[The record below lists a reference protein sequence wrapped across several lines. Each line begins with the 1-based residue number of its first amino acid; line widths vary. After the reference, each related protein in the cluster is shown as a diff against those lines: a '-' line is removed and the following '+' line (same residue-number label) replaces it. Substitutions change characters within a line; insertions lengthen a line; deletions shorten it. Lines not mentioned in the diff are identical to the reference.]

1 VSNSGTP
8 GFDPARLRRH
18 RDAAGLSQAELSRR
32 AGVPRAAISK
42 YEAGQASPNPDRLA
56 VIARTLGIEPVDL
69 LNLQEVGR
77 GLASLRITK
86 GLLQSEVAELAGPD
100 MTVGR
105 YRMLELGKVVKL
117 SEHDATD
124 LARVFGVTKEA
135 VRTAHRQDLPDRTDP
150 VSRHDSS

>member
-1 VSNSGTP
+1 MSNSGTP
-8 GFDPARLRRH
+8 GFDPARLRHH
-18 RDAAGLSQAELSRR
+18 REGAGLSQAELSRR
-32 AGVPRAAISK
+32 AAVPRAAISK

-56 VIARTLGIEPVDL
+56 VIARTLGVEPVDL
-69 LNLQEVGR
+69 IDPQQVGQ
-77 GLASLRITK
+77 GLASLRIAK

-124 LARVFGVTKEA
+124 LARVFDVTKEA
-135 VRTAHRQDLPDRTDP
+135 VHAAHHQDLPREN
-150 VSRHDSS
+150 